1 MKLTLY
7 NTLWRELQEFIPID
21 KNNIKIY
28 SCGPTVY
35 SEPHIGN
42 IRYFVFCGL
51 LRKTLE
57 DIMDYKVTH
66 VMNITDVGHL
76 VSDGDE
82 GEDKMEKGARR
93 EGITAR
99 DVAERYTQ
107 TFMNI
112 LEKLNIQF
120 DILPKATDHIT
131 EQIDMIQVLEQKGYT
146 YVIENDGVY
155 FDTKKMPDYG
165 VLVGKKHLEGLQSW
179 SRVEDAGKRNLTD
192 FALWKFNIS
201 WKKRDMER
209 GSPRGIGFPGWHIEC
224 SAMGT
229 KYLGKHF
236 DIHTGGIDHIA
247 VHHTNEIAQSECST
261 CDKPR
266 VNYRLHSQF
275 LNSNW
280 QKISKSLENGYTLGQ
295 ILEKWYQSED
305 LVYFFYQAHY
315 RSFQDF
321 TWEGLEAAKKGRKGL
336 KLVEDEGYPYDDVI
350 APLLQDLNTPV
361 FLANLHKHGV
371 STRLNSIFNL
381 VSNEEWA
388 EVIIVPADVQN
399 LADQRRQAKFEK
411 NWELADSLRTKIEA
425 KWFKML
431 DQSDSFQIIKI

>member
-1 MKLTLY
+1 
-7 NTLWRELQEFIPID
+7 
-21 KNNIKIY
+21 
-28 SCGPTVY
+28 
-35 SEPHIGN
+35 
-42 IRYFVFCGL
+42 
-51 LRKTLE
+51 
-57 DIMDYKVTH
+57 
-66 VMNITDVGHL
+66 
-76 VSDGDE
+76 
-82 GEDKMEKGARR
+82 
-93 EGITAR
+93 
-99 DVAERYTQ
+99 
-107 TFMNI
+107 MNI